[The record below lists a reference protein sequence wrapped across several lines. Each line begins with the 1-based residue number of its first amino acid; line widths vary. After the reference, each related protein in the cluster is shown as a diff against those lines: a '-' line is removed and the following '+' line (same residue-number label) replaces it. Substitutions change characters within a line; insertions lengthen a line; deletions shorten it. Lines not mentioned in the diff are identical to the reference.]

1 MDGES
6 LLVQTF
12 RQLISLPSPPVE
24 VLKESIVVIA
34 TLYKN
39 ALSIPSLTLCSETL
53 QSLMALMSN
62 PQIQS
67 NEQVQR
73 KVFYALNILTSKYTA
88 MSEFFVQNNG
98 VVLLERA
105 MATPSGDEKRRALQ
119 MYRQLFRQFPTHPSL
134 STINVCSQCM
144 EDLTSTE
151 WRENT
156 PLLEAYAEFL
166 QIAKEQGEQNCLNQL
181 LQSDAFMVVMKE
193 RYEGLRE
200 KARQGRSIRIGIVCN
215 V

>member
-24 VLKESIVVIA
+24 VLKESIVILA

-53 QSLMALMSN
+53 QSLMTLMGN
-62 PQIQS
+62 PQTQG

-73 KVFYALNILTSKYTA
+73 KVFYALNIITSKYPV
-88 MSEFFVQNNG
+88 MGEYFVQNNG
-98 VVLLERA
+98 VVLLERVMTA
-105 MATPSGDEKRRALQ
+105 PSGDEKRKALQ
-119 MYRQLFRQFPTHPSL
+119 MYRQLFRQFPTLPSL

-156 PLLEAYAEFL
+156 PLLEAYVEFL
-166 QIAKEQGEQNCLNQL
+166 QIAKEQGEQSCLNQL
-181 LQSDAFMVVMKE
+181 LQSDAFMGVMKE

-200 KARQGRSIRIGIVCN
+200 KARQGRSL
-215 V
+215 